1 MHNSTGSDTF
11 MCMRRQNMC
20 HRVLQLMLNMARK
33 TQVRFV
39 RERDDLDAEFT
50 LRLPPHHRLI
60 DLDAAPSIR
69 KLDPNAD
76 DLVAQKIGLSFD
88 SKPV

>member
-1 MHNSTGSDTF
+1 MHNPTGSDMF
-11 MCMRRQNMC
+11 MCMRRQSMC
-20 HRVLQLMLNMARK
+20 HRVLQLMFNMARK

-39 RERDDLDAEFT
+39 RERDDLDTEFT
-50 LRLPPHHRLI
+50 LRLPPHHCLI